1 MATTNKTIELRKK
14 AQSEAIEKI
23 FDKEQIYLTQ
33 EDFGFDVT
41 VQKIN
46 RAQCAALL
54 KFCNKHSFSFTI
66 KNDFKGIKI
75 MIYNY

>member
-14 AQSEAIEKI
+14 TQSEAIEKI

-33 EDFGFDVT
+33 EDFGFDVI

-46 RAQCAALL
+46 RAQSAALL
-54 KFCNKHSFSFTI
+54 KFCNKNSFSFTI